1 MNLQSSKLI
10 SANDIRSWLVHDA
23 KDNNDVFP
31 FRLREKFGED
41 TDIVEDTLRVGIPH
55 GTPEEI
61 DLSVLSGMIIT

>member
-10 SANDIRSWLVHDA
+10 SANDIRSGLVHDS
-23 KDNNDVFP
+23 KDNNDVLP

-41 TDIVEDTLRVGIPH
+41 TNIVEDALCIGIPH
-55 GTPEEI
+55 SAPEEI